1 MEWKSFGFYIWKK
14 PHSIKYIGK
23 KANNDICKY
32 NLRGINKTF
41 ASQIT
46 KINFKDNYWEI
57 KIKDGSNYQFKY
69 FSFNLS
75 LPTIKKKLQENI

>member
-1 MEWKSFGFYIWKK
+1 MDFTFEKK

-32 NLRGINKTF
+32 NLRGIKKTF

-57 KIKDGSNYQFKY
+57 KIKDGSNYQ
-69 FSFNLS
+69 
-75 LPTIKKKLQENI
+75 LQII